1 MADGIAP
8 GATGI
13 NVEEVK
19 RALDEGGVR
28 FLPGR
33 ELREVGDHAI
43 VLRDRRTR
51 PISTHPFDAVVLS
64 LGVRGN
70 HELHAALDGR
80 ERVCEIGTGCTPG
93 RIAEAIR
100 SAREGGE
107 AMTRAGIERLLE
119 LVPMG
124 FPEALAEGVMTFPL
138 YVFTALFAQHYG
150 EILSDALF
158 YPHTPA
164 APQAA
169 RPKAA

>member
-13 NVEEVK
+13 NVAEIK
-19 RALDEGGVR
+19 KALDEGGVR

-51 PISTHPFDAVVLS
+51 PISTHPVDAVVLS

-70 HELHAALDGR
+70 HELYAAIDGR
-80 ERVCEIGTGCTPG
+80 ERAYEIGTSCTPG

-100 SAREGGE
+100 SAHE
-107 AMTRAGIERLLE
+107 RAVRL
-119 LVPMG
+119 
-124 FPEALAEGVMTFPL
+124 
-138 YVFTALFAQHYG
+138 
-150 EILSDALF
+150 
-158 YPHTPA
+158 
-164 APQAA
+164 
-169 RPKAA
+169 